1 MLLLLLLWL
10 LFIVVVVVAVV
21 EATTVFCFLAMQAD
35 VLFLTFVPFAE
46 KNVVSLSSEIVSSS
60 SSSTTLMSTSRGEK
74 GSSLIVVDSK
84 KEELRRFWLEKKN
97 SNDVTGLKIWQQKV
111 FISNTW
117 ITWVNFT
124 NPLVQSTNVQPHRL
138 WYNQSYQ
145 QKCAQLCRYTKLE
158 IIPNFYANLWARKII
173 VNLFGAKF

>member
-10 LFIVVVVVAVV
+10 LFTVVVVAVV

-111 FISNTW
+111 FNIECLDSLSQFYQPNGAKHKCAT
-117 ITWVNFT
+117 TQT
-124 NPLVQSTNVQPHRL
+124 LVQSVLPAKMCSTLPVHKTRDN
-138 WYNQSYQ
+138 S
-145 QKCAQLCRYTKLE
+145 QLLC
-158 IIPNFYANLWARKII
+158 
-173 VNLFGAKF
+173 